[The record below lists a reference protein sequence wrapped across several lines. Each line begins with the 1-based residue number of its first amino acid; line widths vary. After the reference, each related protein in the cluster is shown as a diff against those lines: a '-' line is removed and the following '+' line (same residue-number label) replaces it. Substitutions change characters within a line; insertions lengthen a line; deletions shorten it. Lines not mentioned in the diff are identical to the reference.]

1 MMHFSAGSIKIGRKA
16 QALAFLA
23 ESTSIF
29 TGDKLLT
36 MLNLGISEDHRLIT
50 ALGLKARAR
59 IKNVMRGLVVKNF
72 APDLDRLKAM
82 GRYRSL
88 HLPAGIDFSSNDY
101 LGLSTHPALRQAAIE
116 ALQGGIE
123 IGATA
128 SRLLRGHRQAHEKL
142 EYFAAYYIP

>member
-1 MMHFSAGSIKIGRKA
+1 M
-16 QALAFLA
+16 
-23 ESTSIF
+23 
-29 TGDKLLT
+29 
-36 MLNLGISEDHRLIT
+36 
-50 ALGLKARAR
+50 
-59 IKNVMRGLVVKNF
+59 KNF

-123 IGATA
+123 IGATT
-128 SRLLRGHRQAHEKL
+128 SRLLRGHRQAHEEL
-142 EYFAAYYIP
+142 EYFASAYYRCSSNFVFCQRVSGELRPDYNDGQA